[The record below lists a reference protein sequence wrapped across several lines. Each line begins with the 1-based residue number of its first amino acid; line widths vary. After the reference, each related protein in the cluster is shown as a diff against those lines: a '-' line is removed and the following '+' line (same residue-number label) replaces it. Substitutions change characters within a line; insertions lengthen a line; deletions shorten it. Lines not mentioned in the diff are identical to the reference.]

1 MKKGKNG
8 EKKLNRREKLIK
20 KAKRAVIKIG
30 TQVLTTDTNRLDTSL
45 IEHLVEQIFYLINTE
60 KKEIIIVT
68 SGAISAGMQMLNWKK
83 RPAQINKLQ
92 AAASVGQSRLMRIYE
107 RIFKEEGINV
117 GQILLTRDIFIDK
130 ERAKTAKRTI
140 LTLLKLGVVP
150 IINENDSIAVE
161 EIKFGDNDI
170 LSAYVSKLI
179 DANILIL
186 LTDVDGIYRSYKN
199 KKKNRRIIKEVY
211 DIKEVKNIS
220 GLAQTSKKGTGGM
233 KSKIEAARLVIEN
246 KIPCVIVNGKK
257 KWVLKKLF
265 KGESIGT
272 FFYPAEEE
280 I

>member
-1 MKKGKNG
+1 LKKEKNG
-8 EKKLNRREKLIK
+8 EKKLNRRRELIK
-20 KAKRAVIKIG
+20 RAKRAVIKIG

-45 IEHLVEQIFYLINTE
+45 IEHLVEQISYLINKE

-68 SGAISAGMQMLNWKK
+68 SGAISAGMQVLNWKK
-83 RPAQINKLQ
+83 RPVQINRLQ
-92 AAASVGQSRLMRIYE
+92 AVASVGQSRLMRIYE

-117 GQILLTRDIFIDK
+117 GQILLTRDIFMDK

-150 IINENDSIAVE
+150 VINENDSVAVE

-186 LTDVDGIYRSYKN
+186 LTDVDGIYKN
-199 KKKNRRIIKEVY
+199 MNKRKNGRIIKDVNE
-211 DIKEVKNIS
+211 IKEVKNIS

-233 KSKIEAARLVIEN
+233 KSKIEAASIVMEN
-246 KIPCVIVNGKK
+246 KIPCAIINGKK
-257 KWVLKKLF
+257 MWTLKKLF

-272 FFYPAEEE
+272 FFYPVRDEK
-280 I
+280 

>member
-1 MKKGKNG
+1 MKKEKNG
-8 EKKLNRREKLIK
+8 EKKLNRRRELIK
-20 KAKRAVIKIG
+20 SAKRAVIKIG

-45 IEHLVEQIFYLINTE
+45 IEHLVEQISYLINKE

-68 SGAISAGMQMLNWKK
+68 SGAISAGMQVLNWKK
-83 RPAQINKLQ
+83 RPVQINRLQ
-92 AAASVGQSRLMRIYE
+92 AVASVGQSRLMRIYE

-117 GQILLTRDIFIDK
+117 GQILLTRDIFMDK

-150 IINENDSIAVE
+150 VINENDSVAVE

-186 LTDVDGIYRSYKN
+186 LTDVDGIYKSMNKRKN
-199 KKKNRRIIKEVY
+199 GRIIKDVY

-233 KSKIEAARLVIEN
+233 KSKIEAASIVMEN
-246 KIPCVIVNGKK
+246 KIPCAIINGKK
-257 KWVLKKLF
+257 MWTLKKLF
-265 KGESIGT
+265 KGEPMGT
-272 FFYPAEEE
+272 FFYPVRDEK
-280 I
+280 

>member
-1 MKKGKNG
+1 LKKGKNG
-8 EKKLNRREKLIK
+8 EKKLDRREKLIK
-20 KAKRAVIKIG
+20 KAKRVVIKIG
-30 TQVLTTDTNRLDTSL
+30 TQVLTTNTNRLDTSL
-45 IEHLVEQIFYLINTE
+45 IEHLVEQISYLINKE

-92 AAASVGQSRLMRIYE
+92 AVASVGQSRLMRIYE

-117 GQILLTRDIFIDK
+117 GQILLTRDIFMDK

-150 IINENDSIAVE
+150 IINENDSVAVE

-186 LTDVDGIYRSYKN
+186 LTDVDGIYKSMN
-199 KKKNRRIIKEVY
+199 KKKNRRIIKDVY

-220 GLAQTSKKGTGGM
+220 GLGQTSKKGTGGM
-233 KSKIEAARLVIEN
+233 KSKIEAASIVMEN

-257 KWVLKKLF
+257 MWVLKKLF

-272 FFYPAEEE
+272 FFYPVGEK